1 MTNRQIATKGN
12 KMAKTTTVVI
22 YPVVGF
28 MGATNC
34 VRVFDKSVDEV
45 RSMGRTSRDRFDLAV
60 EVVAYFLNGVA
71 TPQVAKKD
79 IPVSLLGSWS
89 QVVAL

>member
-1 MTNRQIATKGN
+1 MTNATT
-12 KMAKTTTVVI
+12 AVI

-45 RSMGRTSRDRFDLAV
+45 RSLGRISRERFDLAT
-60 EVVAYFLNGVA
+60 EVVAYFYNGVA

-79 IPVSLLGSWS
+79 IPVSLLASWS

>member
-1 MTNRQIATKGN
+1 MVKATT
-12 KMAKTTTVVI
+12 AVI

-45 RSMGRTSRDRFDLAV
+45 CSLGRTSRERFDLAT

-79 IPVSLLGSWS
+79 VPVALLASWS